1 VEEKFMAKTKILV
14 AEDEQDI
21 AEIFRIVLE
30 SKGYEPIITTDG
42 EEALKQIQHHKPE
55 LLILD
60 VMMPKMSG
68 YTLVKE
74 LKKDEALAGIPIMMV
89 SAISQ
94 GSNKPDEFW
103 QQGMGVEDYIT
114 KPFDPSELLKRIENL
129 LRKKREGWLDK
140 EKQPFLIAQATGTA
154 SGTAVQP
161 PPMAEEKP
169 HIVQEIAK
177 RAKKNVTPEDV
188 VKTFIES
195 WNSQA
200 FEKEYLCLS
209 NRLHGNLELV
219 SYVQRRKSY
228 YQESA
233 AAGSLR
239 QELRQVISVSGDQ
252 NDTKVTIIRSDI
264 RAGKEQQFREVYTL
278 ALQEGKWK
286 ITNVRRL
293 PT

>member
-1 VEEKFMAKTKILV
+1 MAKIKILV

-21 AEIFRIVLE
+21 ADIFRIVLE
-30 SKGYEPIITTDG
+30 SKGYEPIITANG
-42 EEALKQIQHHKPE
+42 EEALKQIHRHQPE

-74 LKKDEALAGIPIMMV
+74 LKKDAELAGISIIMV

-114 KPFDPSELLKRIENL
+114 KPFDPSDLLRRVENL

-140 EKQPFLIAQATGTA
+140 EKQPFLMAQATGATPGA
-154 SGTAVQP
+154 TVKP
-161 PPMAEEKP
+161 TPIEEQKP
-169 HIVQEIAK
+169 HPLPESGK
-177 RAKKNVTPEDV
+177 RVERAVTPEDV

-200 FEKEYLCLS
+200 FDKEYLCLS
-209 NRLHGNLELV
+209 NRLHGNLDLV
-219 SYVQRRKSY
+219 AYVQRRKSY
-228 YQESA
+228 YQESKA
-233 AAGSLR
+233 MGSLR

-252 NDTKVTIIRSDI
+252 HDTKVTIIRADI
-264 RAGKEQQFREVYTL
+264 RAGREQQFREVYTL
-278 ALQEGKWK
+278 ALQEGKWQ

-293 PT
+293 PPQ

>member
-1 VEEKFMAKTKILV
+1 MAKTKILV

-30 SKGYEPIITTDG
+30 SKGYEPIIAADG
-42 EEALKQIQHHKPE
+42 EEALNLIKQHEPE
-55 LLILD
+55 MLILD
-60 VMMPKMSG
+60 VMMPKISG
-68 YTLVKE
+68 YSLVKE
-74 LKKDEALAGIPIMMV
+74 LKKDEALASIPIMMV

-103 QQGMGVEDYIT
+103 QQGMGVDDYIT
-114 KPFDPSELLKRIENL
+114 KPFDPSDLLRRIENL

-140 EKQPFLIAQATGTA
+140 DKQPYLMAQATGAGSETLIRP
-154 SGTAVQP
+154 TTIH
-161 PPMAEEKP
+161 EEKP
-169 HIVQEIAK
+169 HQAAEEAK
-177 RAKKNVTPEDV
+177 RVEKPQTPEDV

-195 WNSQA
+195 WNSQS

-209 NRLHGNLELV
+209 NRLHGNLDLV
-219 SYVQRRKSY
+219 SYVQRRKTY

-233 AAGSLR
+233 ASGQLH

-252 NDTKVTIIRSDI
+252 NETKVTILRADI
-264 RAGKEQQFREVYTL
+264 RAGKEQQSREQYSLT
-278 ALQEGKWK
+278 LQEGKWK

-293 PT
+293 QS

>member
-1 VEEKFMAKTKILV
+1 MAKTKVLV

-30 SKGYEPIITTDG
+30 SKGYEPIIAADG
-42 EEALKQIQHHKPE
+42 EEALNLIKQHQPD

-68 YTLVKE
+68 YSLVKE
-74 LKKDEALAGIPIMMV
+74 LKKDESLSGIPVMMV

-103 QQGMGVEDYIT
+103 QQGMGVDDYIT
-114 KPFDPSELLKRIENL
+114 KPFDPSDLLRRVENL

-140 EKQPFLIAQATGTA
+140 EKQPFLMAQATGAA
-154 SGTAVQP
+154 SETLIRPTSNTEENQP
-161 PPMAEEKP
+161 SAPEEGKRVEKP
-169 HIVQEIAK
+169 
-177 RAKKNVTPEDV
+177 NTPEEV

-195 WNSQA
+195 WNGQS

-209 NRLHGNLELV
+209 NRLHGNLDMV
-219 SYVQRRKSY
+219 SYVQRRKTY
-228 YQESA
+228 FQESMA
-233 AAGSLR
+233 SGQLR

-252 NDTKVTIIRSDI
+252 NETKVTILRADI
-264 RAGKEQQFREVYTL
+264 RAGKEQQSREQYSLSV
-278 ALQEGKWK
+278 QEGKWK

-293 PT
+293 QS

>member
-1 VEEKFMAKTKILV
+1 MAKTKILV
-14 AEDEQDI
+14 AEDEPDI

-30 SKGYEPIITTDG
+30 SKGYEPLIAADG
-42 EEALKQIQHHKPE
+42 EEALKLIQQHKPE

-74 LKKDEALAGIPIMMV
+74 LKKDEELAGIPVMMV

-103 QQGMGVEDYIT
+103 QQGMGVDDYIT
-114 KPFDPSELLKRIENL
+114 KPFDPSDLLRRVENL

-140 EKQPFLIAQATGTA
+140 EKQPFLIAQATGDAFDITVKPTPITEHKA
-154 SGTAVQP
+154 HPAPESGKRI
-161 PPMAEEKP
+161 EK
-169 HIVQEIAK
+169 A
-177 RAKKNVTPEDV
+177 VTPEDV

-200 FEKEYLCLS
+200 FDKEYLCLS
-209 NRLHGNLELV
+209 NRLHGNLDLIA
-219 SYVQRRKSY
+219 YVQRRKSY

-233 AAGSLR
+233 ASGLLR

-252 NDTKVTIIRSDI
+252 HDTKVTIIRADI
-264 RAGKEQQFREVYTL
+264 RAGKELQFREIYTL
-278 ALQEGKWK
+278 AFQEGKWQ